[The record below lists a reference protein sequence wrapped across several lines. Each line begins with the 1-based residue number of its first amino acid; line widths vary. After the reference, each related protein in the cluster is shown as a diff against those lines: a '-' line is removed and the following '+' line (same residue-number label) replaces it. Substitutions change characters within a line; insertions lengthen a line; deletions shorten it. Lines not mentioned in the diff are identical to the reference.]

1 MKLSDLLEG
10 SDVQSQSMQSNPEIT
25 QIAYDSRKVLPGAL
39 FVAIKGINTDGHL
52 YIASAIQAGA
62 VAVVAERAVP
72 GVPAAFPY
80 IVVNDSRA
88 MLAVL
93 AARFYHYPSHDIKVI
108 GVTGTNGKTTTTHL
122 IQAIHQEAGWPTAI
136 MGTLYA
142 RLGDL
147 QVDSGHTT
155 PEAVEIESFM
165 DKCRQQGAEY
175 LVMEVSSHALA
186 LNRVDQIRFVAAV
199 FTNLSQDHLDFHENM
214 QNYLQSKLKLFHNI
228 PEEEHSF
235 CCVNYDDPFADQF
248 IKAAKSRLY
257 TYGLQPGAGVRAENV
272 DISLSGTCFTVVF
285 DKLRFEVEMRLIGM
299 FSVYNA
305 LAAITVALA
314 EGIDPEIIKQ
324 ALLKVEGIPGRF
336 EEVFSSH
343 DFTVVVD
350 YAHTPDGLENILR
363 TARELA
369 GSRLITVFGCGGDR
383 DRSKRPLMGEIAARY
398 SDFCVVTSDNPRSEE
413 PEAIIADIIPGMEK
427 VTHSRYAIIVDRA
440 EAIKHALNLARPGDL
455 VIIAGKGHETYQ
467 LVKGRKLDFDDRKV
481 AKKILD
487 ELNRA

>member
-1 MKLSDLLEG
+1 
-10 SDVQSQSMQSNPEIT
+10 
-25 QIAYDSRKVLPGAL
+25 
-39 FVAIKGINTDGHL
+39 
-52 YIASAIQAGA
+52 
-62 VAVVAERAVP
+62 
-72 GVPAAFPY
+72 
-80 IVVNDSRA
+80 
-88 MLAVL
+88 
-93 AARFYHYPSHDIKVI
+93 
-108 GVTGTNGKTTTTHL
+108 
-122 IQAIHQEAGWPTAI
+122 
-136 MGTLYA
+136 MG
-142 RLGDL
+142 
-147 QVDSGHTT
+147 
-155 PEAVEIESFM
+155 
-165 DKCRQQGAEY
+165 
-175 LVMEVSSHALA
+175 
-186 LNRVDQIRFVAAV
+186 
-199 FTNLSQDHLDFHENM
+199 
-214 QNYLQSKLKLFHNI
+214 
-228 PEEEHSF
+228 F

-248 IKAAKSRLY
+248 IKAAKTGFILTS
-257 TYGLQPGAGVRAENV
+257 AWAVVRAENV

-455 VIIAGKGHETYQ
+455 VIIAGKDMRPTSLKAGSW
-467 LVKGRKLDFDDRKV
+467 
-481 AKKILD
+481 I
-487 ELNRA
+487 